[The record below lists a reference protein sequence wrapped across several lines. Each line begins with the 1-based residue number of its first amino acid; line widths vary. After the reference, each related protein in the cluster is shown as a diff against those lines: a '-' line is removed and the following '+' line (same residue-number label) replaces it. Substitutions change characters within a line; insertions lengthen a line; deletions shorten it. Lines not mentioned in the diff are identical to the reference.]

1 MEGHLRDQ
9 PNEDLLMTLSSYRT
23 LGRSGLAVSPMAL
36 GAMTFGTRR
45 WGADEAGSR
54 GIFDAY
60 VEAGGNFIDTA
71 DVYSGGESE
80 RLVGRFVAE
89 GGLRDRMVIATKSGF
104 GTGDHPH
111 SGGNGAKHVRAA
123 VEGSLRRLGTD
134 HIDLYWAHVWDMV
147 TPVEELLETMAGL
160 IRAGKIRYYGL
171 SNVPA
176 WYAAKMA
183 TLAQVRG
190 LPGPIALQFEYSLVE
205 RGIENEHVRLAA
217 EFGMGIQP
225 WSPLGGG
232 FLTGKYRRDDPANVA
247 GQRGPELPDGKS
259 AAEEA
264 GQGRLAGAN
273 PFGDSK
279 FTDRNWRVLEAVQA
293 VASEAGCTPA
303 QAALA
308 WLTVRPGVASIL
320 IGASR
325 PAQVAD
331 NVAALSVTLSAGQR
345 GRLDEASVPTLV
357 YPTTLF
363 TLLIKRFAFGGA
375 DVEVYSPS

>member
-1 MEGHLRDQ
+1 
-9 PNEDLLMTLSSYRT
+9 MTLSSYRT
-23 LGRSGLAVSPMAL
+23 LGRSGLSVSPMAL

-60 VEAGGNFIDTA
+60 VGAGGNFIDTA

-80 RLVGRFVAE
+80 RLVGRFIAE
-89 GGLRDRMVIATKSGF
+89 GGLRDRIVVATKSGF
-104 GTGDHPH
+104 GTADHPH
-111 SGGNGAKHVRAA
+111 SGGNGAKHVHAA
-123 VEGSLRRLGTD
+123 VDGSLRRLGAD
-134 HIDLYWAHVWDMV
+134 HIDLYWVHVWDMV
-147 TPVEELLETMAGL
+147 TPVEEVLETMAAL
-160 IRAGKIRYYGL
+160 TRAGKIRYYGL
-171 SNVPA
+171 SNAPA

-190 LPGPIALQFEYSLVE
+190 LPAPIALQFEYSLVE
-205 RGIENEHVRLAA
+205 RGIENEHVRMAA
-217 EFGMGIQP
+217 EFGMGVQP

-259 AAEEA
+259 MIDEPGE
-264 GQGRLAGAN
+264 GRLAGAN

-279 FTDRNWRVLEAVQA
+279 FTDRNWQILEALETIA
-293 VASEAGCTPA
+293 REASCTPA

-308 WLTVRPGVASIL
+308 WLTGRPGVASIL

-331 NVAALSVTLSAGQR
+331 NVAALSVTLSAEQR
-345 GRLDEASVPTLV
+345 RLLDEASAPTLV
-357 YPTTLF
+357 YPATLF
-363 TLLIKRFAFGGA
+363 TPRVKRFVFGGA
-375 DVEVYSPS
+375 DVEAYSPF

>member
-1 MEGHLRDQ
+1 MS
-9 PNEDLLMTLSSYRT
+9 LSNFRA

-45 WGADEAGSR
+45 WGADEAASR
-54 GIFDAY
+54 AIFNAY
-60 VEAGGNFIDTA
+60 VEPGGNFIDTA

-80 RLVGRFVAE
+80 RLLGRFITDS
-89 GGLRDRMVIATKSGF
+89 GLRDRIVVATKAGF

-111 SGGNGAKHVRAA
+111 SGGNGAKHVQAA
-123 VEGSLRRLGTD
+123 VEGSLKRLGVD
-134 HIDLYWAHVWDMV
+134 YVDLYWVHVWDMV
-147 TPVEELLETMAGL
+147 TPAEELLETL
-160 IRAGKIRYYGL
+160 SNLVRAGKIRYYGL

-176 WYAAKMA
+176 WYAAKVA
-183 TLAQVRG
+183 TLAQARG

-232 FLTGKYRRDDPANVA
+232 FLTGKYRPDDPANVA
-247 GQRGPELPDGKS
+247 GQRGSELPDGKS
-259 AAEEA
+259 TVE
-264 GQGRLAGAN
+264 GVGNGRLAGAN

-279 FTDRNWRVLEAVQA
+279 FTDRNWLILHALEAVA
-293 VASEAGCTPA
+293 REMNCTPA
-303 QAALA
+303 RAALA
-308 WLTVRPGVASIL
+308 WLTARPGVSSVL

-331 NVAALSVTLSAGQR
+331 NVAALSLSLSPEQR
-345 GRLDEASVPTLV
+345 QRLDQASAPVLV

-363 TLLIKRFAFGGA
+363 TPLVKQFVFGGA
-375 DVEVYSPS
+375 AVEAYSPS

>member
-1 MEGHLRDQ
+1 M
-9 PNEDLLMTLSSYRT
+9 MLSSYRT
-23 LGRSGLAVSPMAL
+23 LGRSGLSVSPMAL

-89 GGLRDRMVIATKSGF
+89 AGLRDQMVIATKSGF
-104 GTGDHPH
+104 GTGDYPH
-111 SGGNGAKHVRAA
+111 SGGNGAKHVHAA
-123 VEGSLRRLGTD
+123 VEGSLRRLGAG
-134 HIDLYWAHVWDMV
+134 HIDLYWVHVWDMV

-160 IRAGKIRYYGL
+160 IRSGKIRYYGL

-183 TLAQVRG
+183 TLAHVRG

-217 EFGMGIQP
+217 EFGMGVQP

-232 FLTGKYRRDDPANVA
+232 FLTGKYRRNDPANVA
-247 GQRGPELPDGKS
+247 GRRGPELPDGKS
-259 AAEEA
+259 AAAEA
-264 GQGRLAGAN
+264 GEGRLAGAN

-279 FTDRNWRVLEAVQA
+279 FTDRNWRVLEAVEA
-293 VASEAGCTPA
+293 VASEAGCAPA

-308 WLTVRPGVASIL
+308 WLMARPGVASIL

-331 NVAALSVTLSAGQR
+331 NVAALSLTLSAEQR
-345 GRLDEASVPTLV
+345 GRLDEASAPMLV

-363 TLLIKRFAFGGA
+363 TPLVKRFVFGGA
-375 DVEVYSPS
+375 DVEAYSPL